1 MPSCACLFVVLLFFI
16 SKSCIHGILPWF
28 CLTIFPCIVESD
40 PEEDPEMNNV
50 DTAYQGDSEN
60 AKRLEK
66 WLKVILVTQFKV
78 YYFKIPTD

>member
-1 MPSCACLFVVLLFFI
+1 
-16 SKSCIHGILPWF
+16 
-28 CLTIFPCIVESD
+28 
-40 PEEDPEMNNV
+40 MNNV